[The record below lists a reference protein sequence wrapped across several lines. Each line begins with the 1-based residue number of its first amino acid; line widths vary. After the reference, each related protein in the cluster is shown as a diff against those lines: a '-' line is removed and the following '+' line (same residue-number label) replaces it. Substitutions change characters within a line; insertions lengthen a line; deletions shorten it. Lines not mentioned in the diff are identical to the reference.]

1 MAKKSDH
8 LAGLNAED
16 TGGLFSNL
24 LAEEEEFD
32 ARRLAWRLGS
42 WGVGSVAAVVLAIM
56 ANQASEGWRR
66 DKAMTADLVQQ
77 ANRLHAVA
85 RESQNEA
92 RRLAS
97 AIETLNSDRDRLYT
111 RVTVLEQGLDSVT
124 GAIARQNA
132 PATAAAQPD
141 PQPAAPP
148 QASAQPPAPP
158 VAPVAAKPASPPE
171 KSAAIAPA
179 AAKPVPQPDQTAV
192 GPVAAT
198 KAAAQSD
205 TKPPALNEKAAAT
218 ASAEPPPMTTAAIK
232 EMHTKPSTMSATAL
246 VESKSMM
253 APPDPA
259 AGKLIEPKS
268 PAGIAIEPIP
278 AVVAA
283 APSGENA
290 DPDGADA
297 ALPRIRRT
305 EFGVDVG
312 GANSIAGLRALW
324 RGLLKSRSNVS
335 LAALQPI
342 IVIREG
348 TGGRGMQLRLVAG
361 PLGDAATAAK
371 LCAFLSE
378 NGRDCETAVY
388 EGQRLTLNAEDAPPA
403 AKPVEPVPARRK
415 NTTPKRVSVQEQAK
429 KPQQTASTSWSLFG
443 KRN

>member
-1 MAKKSDH
+1 MARKTDH
-8 LAGLNAED
+8 LAGLDAEN

-24 LAEEEEFD
+24 LAEEAEFD
-32 ARRLAWRLGS
+32 TRRMAWRLGS
-42 WGVGSVAAVVLAIM
+42 WAVGTVAAVVFAIM

-77 ANRLHAVA
+77 ANRLQAVA

-97 AIETLNSDRDRLYT
+97 AVETLNSDRDRLYT
-111 RVTVLEQGLDSVT
+111 RVTMLEQGLDSVT
-124 GAIARQNA
+124 GTIAKQNA

-148 QASAQPPAPP
+148 QSAAQPPVP
-158 VAPVAAKPASPPE
+158 PVAAKPASPPE
-171 KSAAIAPA
+171 KTAAIAPA

-192 GPVAAT
+192 GPVAT

-205 TKPPALNEKAAAT
+205 TKPPALTEKAAAT
-218 ASAEPPPMTTAAIK
+218 ASAESPPPPTTAAIK
-232 EMHTKPSTMSATAL
+232 EVHTKPSAISATAL

-259 AGKLIEPKS
+259 AGKLIEPKP
-268 PAGIAIEPIP
+268 PAGIAVEPIP

-283 APSGENA
+283 ASSGENA
-290 DPDGADA
+290 DSDVADA
-297 ALPRIRRT
+297 ALPKVRRT

-361 PLGDAATAAK
+361 PLSDAATAAK
-371 LCAFLSE
+371 LCALLSE
-378 NGRDCETAVY
+378 NDRDCETAVY
-388 EGQRLTLNAEDAPPA
+388 EGQRLTLKAEEAPPA
-403 AKPVEPVPARRK
+403 AKPVEPAPAPARRK
-415 NTTPKRVSVQEQAK
+415 NTTQKRTSLQEQAK
-429 KPQQTASTSWSLFG
+429 KPQQTASTSWSFFG